1 MSKFSTPPLTY
12 LRLNSKS
19 TFFDHFF
26 STKVVQMLHLMVFFS
41 YHKSKSPHSSVIFR
55 GLKSYFSQKV
65 RCPNLAH
72 PPNLL
77 EIKFKKYIYFQQKLY
92 NCQFLLFWITEYFP
106 KEEIC
111 NSVMLPNNMFFNR
124 GDIAHIYVFLT
135 TNDQKN
141 RKMVILK

>member
-72 PPNLL
+72 PPLTYLRLNSKSTFFDQFFSTKVVQMLHLMVFFFIINQNPLTVLSSL
-77 EIKFKKYIYFQQKLY
+77 EIKI
-92 NCQFLLFWITEYFP
+92 
-106 KEEIC
+106 
-111 NSVMLPNNMFFNR
+111 VFFS
-124 GDIAHIYVFLT
+124 
-135 TNDQKN
+135 KS
-141 RKMVILK
+141 